1 MDRGMTE
8 NKMLKTKTAKSSKTI
23 RIGAVYISAGAL
35 VAILQVF
42 GVLEAALASIDIE
55 GMSPGA
61 ATWAGLALAII
72 GGVQIWLRMI
82 TSQPIGKD
90 QGVVKRDSQEDK
102 APGP

>member
-1 MDRGMTE
+1 MTE
-8 NKMLKTKTAKSSKTI
+8 DKILKTKSAKSSKTI

-42 GVLEAALASIDIE
+42 DALESVLASIDIE

-90 QGVVKRDSQEDK
+90 QGVNGKD
-102 APGP
+102 

>member
-1 MDRGMTE
+1 MTE
-8 NKMLKTKTAKSSKTI
+8 DKILKTKPAKSSKTI
-23 RIGAVYISAGAL
+23 RIGAVYISVGAL

-42 GVLEAALASIDIE
+42 DALESALASIDIG
-55 GMSPGA
+55 GMSPSA

-72 GGVQIWLRMI
+72 GGVQIWLRMV

-90 QGVVKRDSQEDK
+90 QGVVKRDSQEGK